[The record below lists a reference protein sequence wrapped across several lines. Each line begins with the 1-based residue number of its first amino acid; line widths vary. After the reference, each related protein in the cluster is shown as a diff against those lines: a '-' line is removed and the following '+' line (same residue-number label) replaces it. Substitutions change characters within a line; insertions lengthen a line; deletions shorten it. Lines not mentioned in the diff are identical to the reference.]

1 MINEWKKWTGED
13 EKRGR
18 VGVARGYSL
27 ER

>member
-18 VGVARGYSL
+18 VGVARGIA
-27 ER
+27 